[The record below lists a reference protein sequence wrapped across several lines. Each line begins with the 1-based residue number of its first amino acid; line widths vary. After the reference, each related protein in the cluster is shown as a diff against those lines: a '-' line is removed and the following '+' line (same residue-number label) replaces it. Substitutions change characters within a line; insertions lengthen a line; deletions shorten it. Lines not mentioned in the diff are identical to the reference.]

1 MDANECFDNINSL
14 LLSKKSKDLNAVES
28 KRFTESWKHLVLCE
42 GFSDRAEALLYNC
55 YSSCGA
61 SPLYQYLASSEK
73 CLDELLCFYR
83 GKLYRVNSTKTS
95 SLLFHLLALSLN
107 SSNGSS
113 ENLDMISSLLDHIPP
128 ALKNKEKKLDG
139 NAGVILRKWF
149 LSKLDSSVNL
159 PSFAILQEHG
169 LHKFMIDDFAN
180 VINQIMTKEKDFKTC
195 SPTVAQNAVNVQQ
208 WLNEMVEPVP
218 SGESEDKSSVA
229 DDKNPEPETTKTEK
243 QSGKKCE
250 QDSGDIE
257 LRELRQ
263 KIDSLQE
270 EKQNLSNQLSSCQ
283 GELQRCQRR
292 LSQKSLTLKDTEQ
305 KLAETIQSDVLK
317 DKQIANLETAVQKHR
332 DEAEKALEMVEI
344 LRRDKDKQSDE
355 TVKRIAS
362 RLRTYYMD
370 YKDAISLEM
379 STDLGENMRD
389 QLGEVFKILQDAGI
403 IMK

>member
-28 KRFTESWKHLVLCE
+28 KRFTEAWKNLVLCE
-42 GFSDRAEALLYNC
+42 GFSDRAEVLLYNC

-61 SPLYQYLASSEK
+61 SPLYQYLASSKK
-73 CLDELLCFYR
+73 CPDELLCFYR

-149 LSKLDSSVNL
+149 LSKLDPGVNL
-159 PSFAILQEHG
+159 PSFAILREHG
-169 LHKFMIDDFAN
+169 LHKFTIDDFAN
-180 VINQIMTKEKDFKTC
+180 VINQIMTKEKNFKTC
-195 SPTVAQNAVNVQQ
+195 SPTVAQNADKLQQ
-208 WLNEMVEPVP
+208 WLDQMNQAVS
-218 SGESEDKSSVA
+218 SGKSEDQPSPA
-229 DDKNPEPETTKTEK
+229 EDKKTEPSAAK
-243 QSGKKCE
+243 VEEKLL
-250 QDSGDIE
+250 QDKSHEG
-257 LRELRQ
+257 LATLQQ
-263 KIDSLQE
+263 KIVSLQE

-305 KLAETIQSDVLK
+305 KLAETIQADILK
-317 DKQIANLETAVQKHR
+317 DKQIANLETAVQQHR
-332 DEAEKALEMVEI
+332 DETEKALEMVEI

-370 YKDAISLEM
+370 YKDALSLEM